1 MAGELEVERESLE
14 REAIGGIEGRKGF
27 GRGERNGVMGAGRD
41 SGVEERE

>member
-27 GRGERNGVMGAGRD
+27 GRGEKWSDG
-41 SGVEERE
+41 SWER